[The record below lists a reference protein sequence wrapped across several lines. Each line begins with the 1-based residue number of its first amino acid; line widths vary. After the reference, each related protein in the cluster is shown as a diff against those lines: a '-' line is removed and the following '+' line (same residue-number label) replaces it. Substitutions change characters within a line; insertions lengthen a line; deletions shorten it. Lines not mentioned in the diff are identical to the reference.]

1 MNEQREITVWLR
13 QRVQEQVR
21 LCGRVEDALR
31 GDPRFVAA
39 WWFGSYARGEP
50 DALSDLDIWTV
61 VDDGYLEHLLA
72 ERHSFVT
79 LVGQPL
85 MKLEVWGNAPD
96 PGAYLM
102 ANYLRP
108 SGLYQVDWY
117 WQSAFQA
124 KLPRDARVIF
134 DRAGLPS
141 ASNRVTVDFA
151 RGPQAQAA
159 GNVGKLEEARQRL
172 SFNTLFFW
180 SMVPIAAKK
189 IARREFGAATSL
201 LEKLISLVN
210 SMAALLEIPPCQL
223 ELPAEKLDAAEPA
236 LDQIA
241 TLRHIIA
248 FAQAMEP
255 AIAATGAALPSAI
268 HRPIGDHIDRIVQVI
283 QSGVALREITPN
295 AR

>member
-1 MNEQREITVWLR
+1 MPARSLTVQDCHPHPTASPSTLR
-13 QRVQEQVR
+13 V
-21 LCGRVEDALR
+21 
-31 GDPRFVAA
+31 DPR
-39 WWFGSYARGEP
+39 P
-50 DALSDLDIWTV
+50 
-61 VDDGYLEHLLA
+61 
-72 ERHSFVT
+72 
-79 LVGQPL
+79 
-85 MKLEVWGNAPD
+85 KLPVMW
-96 PGAYLM
+96 
-102 ANYLRP
+102 ANWKKRA
-108 SGLYQVDWY
+108 
-117 WQSAFQA
+117 SAFLSTRFSSGRWYR
-124 KLPRDARVIF
+124 LPLR
-134 DRAGLPS
+134 
-141 ASNRVTVDFA
+141 
-151 RGPQAQAA
+151 
-159 GNVGKLEEARQRL
+159 
-172 SFNTLFFW
+172 
-180 SMVPIAAKK
+180 K